1 MSRIESHL
9 KILDKQDQENWTD
22 KKNPLQT
29 GRGLK
34 KLISKS

>member
-22 KKNPLQT
+22 KK
-29 GRGLK
+29 
-34 KLISKS
+34 KSPPNREGTQKAN

>member
-22 KKNPLQT
+22 KKIPSKP
-29 GRGLK
+29 GGD
-34 KLISKS
+34 SKS